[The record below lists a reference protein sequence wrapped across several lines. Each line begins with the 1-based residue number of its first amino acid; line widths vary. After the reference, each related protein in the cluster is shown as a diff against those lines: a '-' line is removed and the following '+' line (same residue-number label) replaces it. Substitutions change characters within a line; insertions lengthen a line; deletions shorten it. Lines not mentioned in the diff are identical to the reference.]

1 MPNGNKCSQML
12 MKLSPVGLKVY
23 WTMNFTS
30 SLRLGLS
37 RISHEGRLCISTC
50 IYLRKKFICFLR
62 TIHFFRL
69 RVKLTITFAPL
80 ARKENVSV
88 RKSKVTKKYLKEIL
102 LPSIIGIFLIVIS
115 IIVVILN
122 KHRWQKTKLP
132 GEWYKSSVIIS
143 CILDRLNKIIVDIT
157 GKHYGAK

>member
-1 MPNGNKCSQML
+1 MQLDVNKV
-12 MKLSPVGLKVY
+12 SPVGLKVY
-23 WTMNFTS
+23 WTMSFTS
-30 SLRLGLS
+30 SPRLGLS
-37 RISHEGRLCISTC
+37 EISRISTC

-69 RVKLTITFAPL
+69 RVKLTITFVPL
-80 ARKENVSV
+80 AQTENVSV

-102 LPSIIGIFLIVIS
+102 LPSIVGIFLIVIS
-115 IIVVILN
+115 IIVVMLN

-132 GEWYKSSVIIS
+132 CEWYKSSVIIS
-143 CILDRLNKIIVDIT
+143 CILDRLNKIIVNIT